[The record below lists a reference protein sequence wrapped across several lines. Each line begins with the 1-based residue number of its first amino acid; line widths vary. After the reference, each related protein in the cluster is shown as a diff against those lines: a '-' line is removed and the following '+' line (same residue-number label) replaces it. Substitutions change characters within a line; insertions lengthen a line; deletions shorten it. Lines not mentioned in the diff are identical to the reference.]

1 MTLYF
6 PGSPELAQ
14 RLSDPNHLLVAC
26 FCADWCDTC
35 KQYQPKLEQLSTQH
49 PDMSFVWID
58 IEDYPEL
65 VGDEDVENFPT
76 ILINQRAQ
84 NRFAGT
90 ILPHI
95 EHLDRLVHAV
105 INSETEPDTD
115 LPAVRELLIGMAT
128 NN

>member
-1 MTLYF
+1 
-6 PGSPELAQ
+6 
-14 RLSDPNHLLVAC
+14 
-26 FCADWCDTC
+26 
-35 KQYQPKLEQLSTQH
+35 
-49 PDMSFVWID
+49 MSFVWID